1 MSTTRIPIRWP
12 SKVASKPLVKP
23 VLIVLATLFLLC
35 FPLNQIPLSVTG
47 IQHPAISTSFML
59 CVAMICFGGL
69 EIARQ
74 RRFSLTKLTGWIA
87 LSTLLAS
94 LPAFYLHANTSA
106 ALWHAGLALLSL
118 LLFVTLQQFSFSH
131 VQRQYLLWLPL
142 IAGWIFA
149 LPFVVPPLIEA
160 FEHDA
165 PYFLTVQRVGIAKN
179 TTAMV
184 LLTAL
189 ALSAYLLARTRA
201 YKRTIIAQH
210 IALLLTPLLCI
221 TALMSLR
228 EPWLITFT
236 LLMVALAQPFLLRF
250 CPKLHHGLWNIIV
263 LAAFVIAGQ
272 ANWLPT
278 GALFAERFSPSEWQL
293 LGQTTALA
301 KTAHFEGVGLG
312 QLTVAQLQFGL
323 SHGNALPIDTPYLSW
338 LLATITEGGIAIW
351 GSVVLLGGLIIK
363 RIADAPGGTRLM
375 LTAIILPSIVGIAA
389 TSFVSTNPVLALLFV
404 VLVYWIDNLS
414 ARYERISLA
423 RIRPLTIGATTLL
436 VSTVCLVVS
445 SIYLGEQALHTYDI
459 KDNKLSQYQT
469 HPWWTSFYQQEA
481 GKRDFLEDVEHNDKR
496 AQATYLRQQ
505 IRHLSTRPT
514 AEGYQSLIELAL
526 LTGDRAIARQIQ
538 QEASTLF
545 PYVTFQP
552 NFSYF
557 EESES
562 DAEKP

>member
-1 MSTTRIPIRWP
+1 MSTTRIPFHWP

-35 FPLNQIPLSVTG
+35 FPLNQIPLSVSG

-59 CVAMICFGGL
+59 SVAMICFGGL
-69 EIARQ
+69 EVARQ
-74 RRFSLTKLTGWIA
+74 HRFSLTKLTGWIA
-87 LSTLLAS
+87 LSALLAV

-106 ALWHAGLALLSL
+106 ALWHTGLALLSL
-118 LLFVTLQQFSFSH
+118 LLFITLQQFSFNH

-201 YKRTIIAQH
+201 YKRTIISQH
-210 IALLLTPLLCI
+210 IVLLLTPLMCI
-221 TALMSLR
+221 TALMALR

-236 LLMVALAQPFLLRF
+236 LLVIALAQPFLFRF
-250 CPKLHHGLWNIIV
+250 SPKLHHGLWNLV
-263 LAAFVIAGQ
+263 VFAAFVIAGQ

-278 GALFAERFSPSEWQL
+278 NALFAERFSPNEWQL
-293 LGQTTALA
+293 LAQTTALT

-312 QLTVAQLQFGL
+312 QLTLAQLQFGL
-323 SHGNALPIDTPYLSW
+323 SQGNTLPIDTPYPSW
-338 LLATITEGGIAIW
+338 LVATITEGGIAIW
-351 GSVVLLGGLIIK
+351 GSFALLGGLIIK

-414 ARYERISLA
+414 ARYERINLTRVKLLA
-423 RIRPLTIGATTLL
+423 IGSTTLL
-436 VSTVCLVVS
+436 ASSICLVVS
-445 SIYLGEQALHTYDI
+445 SIYLGEQALRTYDI
-459 KDNKLSQYQT
+459 SDNKLTQYQT

-481 GKRDFLEDVEHNDKR
+481 GKRAFLENVEHNDKR
-496 AQATYLRQQ
+496 AQTTYLRQQ

-526 LTGDRAIARQIQ
+526 LTGDRAIAKQIQ
-538 QEASTLF
+538 QEASALF
-545 PYVTFQP
+545 PYVAFQP
-552 NFSYF
+552 NFSHF
-557 EESES
+557 EASEP
-562 DAEKP
+562 DASKS